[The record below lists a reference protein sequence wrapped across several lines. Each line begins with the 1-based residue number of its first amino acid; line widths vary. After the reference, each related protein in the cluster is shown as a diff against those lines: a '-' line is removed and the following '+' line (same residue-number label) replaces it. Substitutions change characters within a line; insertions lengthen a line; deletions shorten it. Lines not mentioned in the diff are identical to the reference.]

1 MQTLSGLDSPQ
12 FALGGS
18 YARVPRPI
26 LGMMGKK
33 KLPTDSRQVVQR
45 LVEHIRSQGLSV
57 GDRLPSIRQLAGSM
71 KVSPSL
77 VRDAMVQAQAM
88 GLIKLHPRSGA
99 FVQSLNFAPMVDA
112 LAGTLPT
119 TLMQRD
125 HNLIY
130 LLDARRII
138 ELEVAAQAAQRR
150 RLEDLLPMRLTLET
164 MGTVAQDDSREEF
177 VEADIQFHVALAHAA
192 GNPVLAMVVESLLG
206 CLRPYL
212 ANLPWTQ
219 ERRIKTQR
227 SHEEIYE
234 AVLAGNPDRAR
245 NSVQQHLGLAREG
258 LLHEVQA
265 PFRTG

>member
-1 MQTLSGLDSPQ
+1 
-12 FALGGS
+12 
-18 YARVPRPI
+18 
-26 LGMMGKK
+26 MMGNNKK
-33 KLPTDSRQVVQR
+33 SLTDSRQVVQR
-45 LVEHIRSQGLSV
+45 LVEQIRSEGLSV
-57 GDRLPSIRQLAGSM
+57 GDRLPSIRQLATKL

-88 GLIKLHPRSGA
+88 GLVKLHPRSGA

-112 LAGTLPT
+112 LAGSLPT

-130 LLDARRII
+130 LLDARRTI
-138 ELEVAAQAAQRR
+138 ELEIAGQAAQRR
-150 RLEDLLPMRLTLET
+150 RLEDMLPMRQTLER
-164 MGTVAQDDSREEF
+164 MAKVAQDDSRDEF
-177 VEADIQFHVALAHAA
+177 VEADIQFHVALAHTA
-192 GNPVLAMVVESLLG
+192 GNPVLAMVVESLLS

-219 ERRIKTQR
+219 ERRIRTQR

-234 AVLAGNPDRAR
+234 AVLAGNPERAR
-245 NSVQQHLGLAREG
+245 SAVQQHLGLAREG